1 MNYMT
6 TTTPPTPAERLADWA
21 QKAWLSGYDFV
32 TGPRASLSEYERA
45 EMLDGQMPTTD
56 SDYFEEIGYE
66 H

>member
-32 TGPRASLSEYERA
+32 TGPRKARDDDYAAYET
-45 EMLDGQMPTTD
+45 LDGKYPSTEM
-56 SDYFEEIGYE
+56 Y
-66 H
+66 